1 MNDSIDELSRL
12 KVAKIAPTETPLIE
26 NVIHNTALA
35 FELSVPTAWQA
46 DSRLAYRGTLFL
58 SNQIY

>member
-35 FELSVPTAWQA
+35 FELSAANSLAGRQSA
-46 DSRLAYRGTLFL
+46 GISRHSF
-58 SNQIY
+58 SI